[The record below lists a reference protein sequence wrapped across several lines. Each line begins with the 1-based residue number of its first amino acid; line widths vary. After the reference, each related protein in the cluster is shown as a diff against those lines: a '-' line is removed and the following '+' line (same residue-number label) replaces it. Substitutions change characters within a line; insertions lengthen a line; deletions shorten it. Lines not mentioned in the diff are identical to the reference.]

1 MMNKWY
7 NKTGAQGDVVIS
19 TRIRFA
25 RNLNSFPFP
34 CKLSEKQK
42 VEVVNLVKNVV
53 SEDEIGKELKY
64 VDLHSL
70 SKVDRVSLVERHITS
85 PNFVEE
91 TYGRGLF
98 LSDDESVSIMINEED
113 HIRLQVI
120 KPGLNFENSYC
131 IADKLDDT
139 LDKKLSFAFDDNLGY
154 LTQCPTNLGT
164 GMRASV
170 MLHLPALRESGV
182 MEKISSNLS
191 KLGLVLRGIYGEGT
205 EPKADFYQLSNQV
218 TLGLS
223 EKASIKNLEDVTM
236 QLISQERNARGE
248 MIKHIEFID
257 LIHRSYGVLKNARL
271 LSNNEFMK
279 LISNVRLGAAAGEI
293 KDLSLESIDSLII
306 KVQPAMLSLE
316 EKKDLTASQREQ
328 LRAGIIRNALNRE
341 QSN

>member
-42 VEVVNLVKNVV
+42 VEVVNLVKNVM

-293 KDLSLESIDSLII
+293 KSLSLESIDSLII

-328 LRAGIIRNALNRE
+328 LRAEIIRNALNRE

>member
-1 MMNKWY
+1 MSKWY
-7 NKTGAQGDVVIS
+7 NETGSQGDVVIS

-42 VEVVNLVKNVV
+42 VEVINLVKNVI

-64 VDLHSL
+64 VDLRSL
-70 SKVDRVSLVERHITS
+70 SKVDRISLVERHITS

-98 LSDDESVSIMINEED
+98 LSDDESVSIMINE
-113 HIRLQVI
+113 
-120 KPGLNFENSYC
+120 
-131 IADKLDDT
+131 
-139 LDKKLSFAFDDNLGY
+139 DKKLSFAFDDNLGY

-293 KDLSLESIDSLII
+293 KDFSLESIDSLII

-316 EKKDLTASQREQ
+316 EKKDLTANQREQ
-328 LRAGIIRNALNRE
+328 LRAEIIRNALNKE
-341 QSN
+341 QSD

>member
-1 MMNKWY
+1 MSKWY
-7 NKTGAQGDVVIS
+7 NETGSQGDVVIS

-42 VEVVNLVKNVV
+42 VEVINLVKNVI

-64 VDLHSL
+64 VDLRSL
-70 SKVDRVSLVERHITS
+70 SKVDRISLVERHITS

-98 LSDDESVSIMINEED
+98 LSDDESVSIMINEGD

-120 KPGLNFENSYC
+120 KPGLNFEDSYS

-248 MIKHIEFID
+248 MI
-257 LIHRSYGVLKNARL
+257 
-271 LSNNEFMK
+271 
-279 LISNVRLGAAAGEI
+279 
-293 KDLSLESIDSLII
+293 
-306 KVQPAMLSLE
+306 
-316 EKKDLTASQREQ
+316 
-328 LRAGIIRNALNRE
+328 
-341 QSN
+341 

>member
-1 MMNKWY
+1 MSKWY
-7 NKTGAQGDVVIS
+7 NKIGPQGDVVIS

-42 VEVVNLVKNVV
+42 VEVINLVKNVI

-64 VDLHSL
+64 VDLRSL

-120 KPGLNFENSYC
+120 IPGLNFEDSYS

-236 QLISQERNARGE
+236 QLISQERNARSE

-306 KVQPAMLSLE
+306 KVQPAMLPLE
-316 EKKDLTASQREQ
+316 EKKDLTANQREQ
-328 LRAGIIRNALNRE
+328 LRAEIIRNALNKE
-341 QSN
+341 QSD

>member
-1 MMNKWY
+1 M
-7 NKTGAQGDVVIS
+7 
-19 TRIRFA
+19 
-25 RNLNSFPFP
+25 
-34 CKLSEKQK
+34 
-42 VEVVNLVKNVV
+42 
-53 SEDEIGKELKY
+53 
-64 VDLHSL
+64 
-70 SKVDRVSLVERHITS
+70 DRVSLVERHITS

-120 KPGLNFENSYC
+120 KPGLNFEDSYC

-316 EKKDLTASQREQ
+316 EKKDLTANQREQ
-328 LRAGIIRNALNRE
+328 LRAEIIRNVLNKE
-341 QSN
+341 QSH

>member
-1 MMNKWY
+1 MNKWY
-7 NKTGAQGDVVIS
+7 NKTGPQGDVVIS

-42 VEVVNLVKNVV
+42 VEVINLVKNVI
-53 SEDEIGKELKY
+53 SEDEIEKELKY
-64 VDLHSL
+64 VDLRSL

-98 LSDDESVSIMINEED
+98 LSDDESVSVMINEED

-120 KPGLNFENSYC
+120 KPGLNFEDSYS

-316 EKKDLTASQREQ
+316 EKKDLTANQREQ
-328 LRAGIIRNALNRE
+328 LRAEIIRNALNKE
-341 QSN
+341 QSD